1 MRRGVAPAD
10 AGPLKGLAY
19 TGRIAMDITSRLVAC
34 PSQTVGPF
42 FDFALTADP
51 SLGCMAA
58 DGARGERI
66 RLAIRLFDGD
76 GAPLPDA
83 MIELWQA
90 DASGK
95 YDHPEDR
102 QEKSPDPAFR
112 GFGRLGTDTSGLC
125 AFHTVRPGAAPG
137 PGGSAQAPHIN
148 VHVFGRGLLMHL
160 FTRIYFADDPD
171 NQRDPILNLV
181 PEERRATLLAHPDP
195 RIPGT
200 WNFEIRLCGERE
212 TVFFDA

>member
-1 MRRGVAPAD
+1 MESTN
-10 AGPLKGLAY
+10 K
-19 TGRIAMDITSRLVAC
+19 LVTC
-34 PSQTVGPF
+34 PNQTVGPF
-42 FDFALTADP
+42 FDFALTANAA
-51 SLGCMAA
+51 LGCMAG

-66 RLAIRLFDGD
+66 RLAIRLLDGD

-90 DASGK
+90 DANGK

-102 QEKSPDPAFR
+102 RQTAPDPAFC
-112 GFGRLGTDTSGLC
+112 GFGRLGTDAAGLC

-137 PGGSAQAPHIN
+137 PNGAPQAPHIN
-148 VHVFGRGLLMHL
+148 VHVFGRGLLWHL
-160 FTRIYFADDPD
+160 FTRIYFAGDPA

-181 PEERRATLLAHPDP
+181 PEERRETLLARPDP
-195 RIPGT
+195 RIAGT
-200 WNFEIRLCGERE
+200 WNFEIRLCGDRE